1 MVAALVVAAL
11 VATLVV
17 LVVREPPRTPLDPPP
32 SVPSSAGVPSERTA
46 TPIETVFI
54 DLGYQCV
61 LELDDMAEVFG
72 CYLRTTSSGDL
83 TFRWL
88 VDASDTVIAYQFY
101 GTSADF
107 DEHAAVAIREATDE
121 TSSAVL
127 ETKQELAA
135 DSTRPVETDWGTHQ
149 VRRFGEDRY
158 DLQGTRQGEP
168 LPELSGPRF
177 AVEPIDVSTRAAELG
192 YNCQSNSTSWI
203 ACAKDGIVID
213 ATQLHQV
220 MYRILADGSPG
231 AESEAAD
238 RLKEFVD
245 ILVPAEAADAV
256 REALDRA
263 DKPGVEMAAGY
274 LVSVY
279 PGTVRILRIT
289 VW

>member
-1 MVAALVVAAL
+1 MADSATWMAAACGLVPRRKLAAGAVGLGVLRRRPRTGPPASAGGLASTGGRSVRAASRRAPPPSPSPQTQPRLSTATKVVIVVAALVVAAL

-46 TPIETVFI
+46 TPIEAVFI

-61 LELDDMAEVFG
+61 LELDDMADVFG

-158 DLQGTRQGEP
+158 DLQGTRQG
-168 LPELSGPRF
+168 
-177 AVEPIDVSTRAAELG
+177 RAA
-192 YNCQSNSTSWI
+192 S
-203 ACAKDGIVID
+203 
-213 ATQLHQV
+213 
-220 MYRILADGSPG
+220 R
-231 AESEAAD
+231 
-238 RLKEFVD
+238 
-245 ILVPAEAADAV
+245 
-256 REALDRA
+256 ALR
-263 DKPGVEMAAGY
+263 P
-274 LVSVY
+274 
-279 PGTVRILRIT
+279 TVCCRT
-289 VW
+289 D